1 MHSFPCTSFACATSD
16 NFVALDIRLP
26 AVAASASTGLNQ
38 HTQPV
43 TRTLA
48 FLTTK
53 NNTGIVYAHIYLHRP
68 SYCFHIICNDDDD
81 CLYYFKD

>member
-16 NFVALDIRLP
+16 NLVALDIRLP
-26 AVAASASTGLNQ
+26 TVAASASTGLNQ

-48 FLTTK
+48 FITTK
-53 NNTGIVYAHIYLHRP
+53 NNTGIVYAHIFLHRP

-81 CLYYFKD
+81 CFYYFKD